1 MDTTTSPD
9 SFQASSAFED
19 LACGLPADRAARLA
33 ARAAFVELKQ
43 LFLRA
48 TEPLPDRKGQWLR
61 EKVRLAQDPMDL
73 WLLRGPVLAAQ
84 LGDGEAARAMRAELY
99 HGIDRVFP
107 QAFGSPRLQ
116 PRLPSMSLL
125 WSRAQDLTEHARAR

>member
-1 MDTTTSPD
+1 MDTTTLPD
-9 SFQASSAFED
+9 RFHASSAFED
-19 LACGLPADRAARLA
+19 LAFGLPADRAARLA

-84 LGDGEAARAMRAELY
+84 WGDGDPARAMRAELY

-116 PRLPSMSLL
+116 PRLPSMSVL
-125 WSRAQDLTEHARAR
+125 WSHSQGLAANAAPR